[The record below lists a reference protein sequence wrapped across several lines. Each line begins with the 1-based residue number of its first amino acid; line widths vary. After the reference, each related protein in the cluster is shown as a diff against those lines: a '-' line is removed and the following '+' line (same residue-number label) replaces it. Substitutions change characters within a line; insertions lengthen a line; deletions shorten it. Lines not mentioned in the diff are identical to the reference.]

1 MSWSC
6 RLAALLV
13 LLLPAATV
21 AAGSFDGKYGGPR
34 TVLRGSP
41 PTCPAEGN
49 TAWTVTDSRITLP
62 FFATSVSAD
71 VGADGSFQTSFRYQ
85 VVARGMPGNGTLK
98 GLISGGTLTAD
109 FETGACQMHY
119 VLKKQ

>member
-1 MSWSC
+1 MQRSRWLS
-6 RLAALLV
+6 ALLV
-13 LLLPAATV
+13 LLPATTM
-21 AAGSFDGKYGGPR
+21 AAGSFDGKYSGPR
-34 TVLRGSP
+34 TVLRGAP

-49 TAWTVTDSRITLP
+49 TSWSVTDSRITLP

-71 VGADGSFQTSFRYQ
+71 VGPDGSFQTSFRYQ
-85 VVARGMPGNGTLK
+85 LSGRGVQGNGSLK
-98 GLISGGTLTAD
+98 GQISGVTLTAD